1 MSTELCRVRAKPRP
15 ENVMKSVLRPPTILV
30 VSNWTPDKE
39 TSNENVT
46 FERVV
51 CVSHSLVVVVMDQ
64 LDVSSALAR
73 CTDRKKSI
81 S

>member
-1 MSTELCRVRAKPRP
+1 
-15 ENVMKSVLRPPTILV
+15 MKSVLRPPTFLV
-30 VSNWTPDKE
+30 VSIWTPDNK

-51 CVSHSLVVVVMDQ
+51 CVSHSVVVVMDQ

-73 CTDRKKSI
+73 CTDRKKI
-81 S
+81 DQLID

>member
-1 MSTELCRVRAKPRP
+1 MTVRAKPRP
-15 ENVMKSVLRPPTILV
+15 ENVMKTLHEGVLRPPTFLV
-30 VSNWTPDKE
+30 VSNWTPDNE

-51 CVSHSLVVVVMDQ
+51 CVSHSVVVVMDQ